1 MAQSNLSS
9 GASAGSGSVDIVTRS
24 NGKEIAQYAQG
35 NRVITLTESSV
46 VKSTVTLP

>member
-35 NRVITLTESSV
+35 N
-46 VKSTVTLP
+46 